1 MKRTIA
7 EIHEF
12 QSKALCQFCG
22 GNAKKECVTVS
33 FKAGLLKEAVL
44 CVKCMRNAL
53 RVDSLAKPSRQ
64 PSSELGDD
72 SGSIAS
78 PVRDGNQPSS

>member
-1 MKRTIA
+1 MKRLIA

-22 GNAKKECVTVS
+22 GSSKKECVTVS

-64 PSSELGDD
+64 SPPEQGSKPAQDSAPVSDGEKPSS
-72 SGSIAS
+72 
-78 PVRDGNQPSS
+78 